1 MKNYTELFIHYMNIN
16 KMDNYAI
23 QVLEREIYLIEKCL
37 SEWELLQYREARIE
51 RIKRLDE
58 LKQAVRELK
67 Q

>member
-1 MKNYTELFIHYMNIN
+1 
-16 KMDNYAI
+16 MDNYAI

-37 SEWELLQYREARIE
+37 SEWELMQYREARIE

-67 Q
+67 H